1 MILVEREII
10 RRLVVIAVL
19 LAATGCA
26 TVRTADGGTTTVVL
40 PVPSRVVDGNVYNR
54 AGTGYYNPRWTFD
67 PDSHP
72 AVRPRAAAT
81 EGDDQTRH
89 PAPSTRTAAENRAD
103 GQMVGGALG
112 ALAGSQAGNR
122 GAGVLVGSAIGA
134 LVGGKISDPC
144 APAPNAGSAWGA
156 IAGGLFGSLFG
167 GGRGRDFFTAL
178 GAAGGAVRG
187 TEMGSDGRRCR

>member
-1 MILVEREII
+1 MEREII
-10 RRLVVIAVL
+10 RRLVAIAAL

-40 PVPSRVVDGNVYNR
+40 PLPSRVIDGNVYNR

-72 AVRPRAAAT
+72 AVRPRPASAADSAG
-81 EGDDQTRH
+81 ESRDPPR
-89 PAPSTRTAAENRAD
+89 SIRTAAEIRAD
-103 GQMVGGALG
+103 GQIVGGALA
-112 ALAGSQAGNR
+112 ALAGAQAGNR

-134 LVGGKISDPC
+134 LAGGKIADPC

-156 IAGGLFGSLFG
+156 IAGGVFGSLFG

-187 TEMGSDGRRCR
+187 TEMGADGRRCR